1 MYGEERELKAALYVV
16 PTPIGNFEDM
26 TLRAISVLQGV
37 DLIAAEDTRHSRML
51 LSHYDIDTP
60 MTSFHEHSGEAVVTD
75 VASRI
80 EQGQAVALISDA
92 GTPLVSDPGYVLVR
106 SVQDRGLSIVP
117 LPGACAAVTALSAAG
132 LPTHS
137 FRFEGFLSAKR
148 GPRRSRLDALKSIDS
163 TLIFYEAPHR
173 ILDLLSDML
182 EVLEPD
188 REICIARE
196 ITKTFETIRRGSIAE
211 IYAWVGSDSNQQRGE
226 LVVMV
231 ASRQEQASTVSDAAL
246 KLLYRLSDELPPRK
260 AAQLVADHY
269 KLKSRALY
277 QLLLDRE

>member
-1 MYGEERELKAALYVV
+1 LYVEERELKAALYVV

-51 LSHYDIDTP
+51 LSHYD
-60 MTSFHEHSGEAVVTD
+60 
-75 VASRI
+75 
-80 EQGQAVALISDA
+80 
-92 GTPLVSDPGYVLVR
+92 PGYVLVR
-106 SVQDRGLSIVP
+106 SLQDRGLSIIP

-173 ILDLLSDML
+173 ILDLLGDML

-188 REICIARE
+188 REMCIARE

-231 ASRQEQASTVSDAAL
+231 ASRQEHASPVSDEAL

-277 QLLLDRE
+277 QLLLNRE